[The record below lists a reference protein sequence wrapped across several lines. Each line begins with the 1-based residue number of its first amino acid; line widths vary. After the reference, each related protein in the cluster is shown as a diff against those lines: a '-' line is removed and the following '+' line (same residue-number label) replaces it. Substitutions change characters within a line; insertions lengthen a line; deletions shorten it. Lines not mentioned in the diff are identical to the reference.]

1 MQLFTE
7 EVQLHVKSAC
17 EDELMSAT
25 VFLEELAAV
34 TVSQRHHMF
43 GHQRAV

>member
-1 MQLFTE
+1 MLLFTE
-7 EVQLHVKSAC
+7 EVQLHIKSVC
-17 EDELMSAT
+17 EDGLMSAT

-43 GHQRAV
+43 RHQRAV